1 MTLILTDLDSHPVW
15 VSLPEYVLQLADLFW
30 YRPLKEKGER
40 YHRMDI
46 EDEFGLFRSH
56 HDYYPESP
64 YQTPIYWLLQSQFKK
79 TIDFI
84 LDFTNKTTICFAHS
98 RFAKN
103 EIEEVDVFIEE
114 GKFIKQYICNRL
126 WCSYRGT
133 QVSTYLLSSI
143 HMALEKIFLEHF
155 KSADSK
161 VLESWLL
168 FLLRNTKSA
177 SISAVVTSI
186 VLAFPEKTFNVAK
199 VLFQTKDF
207 FHFDMN
213 RMVLDRTHKSSLIS
227 LRDGFGGADY
237 RNSLHEEDR
246 IKACDDVHRNTYLEN
261 LALHYQIFRSENVT
275 EKDAIERQQ
284 VLWDIFDKYYNQLPD
299 EAQETEADKTWRLCL
314 ARMDRRKMKITTK
327 EKDEGIEIS
336 FNPEIDPKLKQYS
349 EEAIKKNSEH
359 MKYVTLKLWAS
370 YKREKDERY
379 KNYGMYEDN
388 PQIALQETKE
398 IINKL
403 NEEGDEDFRLLNSN
417 IPADVCSI
425 LLLENFNQLNNEER
439 EYCKDIVLAYSK
451 LPLKEGY
458 NYQVLDGTT
467 SAISAL
473 PVIYH
478 NYPIERE
485 TIKTILLLTLF
496 NDHSIGMASGRYSVF
511 PSMVIHKLWLDY
523 FDDMQS
529 LLFGFL
535 ILKPKY
541 VILSR
546 KIIHESYRQADY
558 DIKK

>member
-1 MTLILTDLDSHPVW
+1 
-15 VSLPEYVLQLADLFW
+15 
-30 YRPLKEKGER
+30 
-40 YHRMDI
+40 
-46 EDEFGLFRSH
+46 
-56 HDYYPESP
+56 
-64 YQTPIYWLLQSQFKK
+64 
-79 TIDFI
+79 
-84 LDFTNKTTICFAHS
+84 
-98 RFAKN
+98 
-103 EIEEVDVFIEE
+103 
-114 GKFIKQYICNRL
+114 
-126 WCSYRGT
+126 
-133 QVSTYLLSSI
+133 
-143 HMALEKIFLEHF
+143 
-155 KSADSK
+155 
-161 VLESWLL
+161 
-168 FLLRNTKSA
+168 SA

-207 FHFDMN
+207 FRFDMN

-227 LRDGFGGADY
+227 LRDGFGGTDY

-275 EKDAIERQQ
+275 EKDVIERQQ
-284 VLWDIFDKYYNQLPD
+284 VLWGIFDKYYNQLPD

-398 IINKL
+398 IIKKL
-403 NEEGDEDFRLLNSN
+403 NEEGGEDFRLLNGN
-417 IPADVCSI
+417 IPADVCSV
-425 LLLENFNQLNNEER
+425 LLLDYFNQLNNEER
-439 EYCKDIVLAYSK
+439 EYCKDIVLAYSQ

-458 NYQVLDGTT
+458 NYQVQDGTT

-478 NYPIERE
+478 NYPMERE

-496 NDHSIGMASGRYSVF
+496 NDHSIGMAGGRYSVF

-529 LLFGFL
+529 LLF
-535 ILKPKY
+535 
-541 VILSR
+541 
-546 KIIHESYRQADY
+546 
-558 DIKK
+558 